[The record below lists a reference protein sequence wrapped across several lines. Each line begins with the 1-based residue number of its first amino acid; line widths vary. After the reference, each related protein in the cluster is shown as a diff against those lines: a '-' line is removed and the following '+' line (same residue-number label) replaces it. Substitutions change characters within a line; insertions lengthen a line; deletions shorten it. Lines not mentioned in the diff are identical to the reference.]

1 MKKALK
7 IIVPILLVALG
18 IFYLVSYIVWKDQT
32 TYITECIINF
42 INKPVVIAGV
52 STTIGGLFGFLLVKY
67 IINNS
72 KFGKKRLHEIEEE
85 NEKLSEKIDY
95 LSSYIESIETTLET
109 DIETLT
115 KCVGETRQSVI
126 KSFEL
131 SKNIK
136 VKELA
141 KTLKGEQPYG
151 EEEVDSQEETETL

>member
-7 IIVPILLVALG
+7 VIVPILLVALV
-18 IFYLVSYIVWKDQT
+18 IFYIVAYIVWKEQT

-52 STTIGGLFGFLLVKY
+52 STTIGGLFVFLLVKY

-72 KFGKKRLHEIEEE
+72 RFGKKRLHEIEEE
-85 NEKLSEKIDY
+85 NDKLKGRIDD
-95 LSSYIESIETTLET
+95 LNSYIESIETTLLTE
-109 DIETLT
+109 IETLT
-115 KCVGETRQSVI
+115 KYVCETRESVI